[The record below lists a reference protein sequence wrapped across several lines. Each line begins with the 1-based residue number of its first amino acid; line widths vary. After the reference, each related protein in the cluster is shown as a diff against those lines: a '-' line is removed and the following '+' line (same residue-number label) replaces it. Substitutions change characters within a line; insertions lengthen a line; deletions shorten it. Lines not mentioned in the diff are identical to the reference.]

1 MKLQVREFTGRHM
14 LMIMLAFF
22 GVIIA
27 VNVVMAR
34 FAVTS
39 WTGLVV
45 ENSYVASQQFN
56 EKMVAVR
63 TQNDLGW
70 VPKLD
75 IAAGKITLTL
85 IDRIG
90 NPVRMTGGKATFQHP
105 TFEAADWSASLQ
117 PSGKGQLSASS
128 AVSPGVWVVN
138 IEIDCGLAVPY
149 RHSERILVK
158 DGERL

>member
-1 MKLQVREFTGRHM
+1 MRLQAREFTGRHM

-34 FAVTS
+34 FAMTS

-70 VPKLD
+70 VPKLH
-75 IAAGKITLTL
+75 IAAGKITFTL

-90 NPVRMTGGKATFQHP
+90 NPVRMAGGKATFQHP
-105 TFEAADWSASLQ
+105 AFEAADWSALLV
-117 PSGKGQLSASS
+117 PSGNGQLSASP
-128 AVSPGVWVVN
+128 VISPGVWVVN
-138 IEIDCGLAVPY
+138 VEIDCGLAVPY

-158 DGERL
+158 DGASL

>member
-1 MKLQVREFTGRHM
+1 MKQQPREFTGRHM

-27 VNVVMAR
+27 VNFVMAR

-56 EKMVAVR
+56 EKMIAVR
-63 TQNDLGW
+63 AQNDLGW

-75 IAAGKITLTL
+75 IAAGKITFTLT
-85 IDRIG
+85 DRIG
-90 NPVRMTGGKATFQHP
+90 NPVKMTGGKATFQHP
-105 TFEAADWSASLQ
+105 SFEAADWSAALVS
-117 PSGKGQLSASS
+117 SGDGQLSASS
-128 AVSPGVWVVN
+128 AVSPGIWVVSV
-138 IEIDCGLAVPY
+138 EVDGGLTVPY
-149 RHSERILVK
+149 RHSERILIK
-158 DGERL
+158 DGKRQ

>member
-1 MKLQVREFTGRHM
+1 MKLQAREFTGRHM
-14 LMIMLAFF
+14 LIIMLAFF

-70 VPKLD
+70 VPKLEVAD
-75 IAAGKITLTL
+75 GKITFTL

-90 NPVRMTGGKATFQHP
+90 NPVTMSGGKATFQHP
-105 TFEAADWSASLQ
+105 TFEAADWSVSLV
-117 PSGKGQLSASS
+117 PSGNGQLSASS

-138 IEIDCGLAVPY
+138 IEIDCGLATPY

-158 DGERL
+158 DGARL

>member
-1 MKLQVREFTGRHM
+1 MKQAREFTGRHM

-22 GVIIA
+22 GVIIT

-70 VPKLD
+70 VPKLE
-75 IAAGKITLTL
+75 IASGKIIFTLN
-85 IDRIG
+85 DRIG
-90 NPVRMTGGKATFQHP
+90 NPVTMTSGKATFQHP
-105 TFEAADWSASLQ
+105 TFEAADWSTSLQ
-117 PSGKGQLSASS
+117 PSGNGQLSAVS
-128 AVSPGVWVVN
+128 AISPGVWVVN
-138 IEIDCGLAVPY
+138 VEIDCGLTVPY
-149 RHSERILVK
+149 RHSERILIK
-158 DGERL
+158 DGARQ

>member
-1 MKLQVREFTGRHM
+1 MKLQSREFTGRHM

-27 VNVVMAR
+27 VNFVMAR

-56 EKMVAVR
+56 EKMIAVR
-63 TQNDLGW
+63 AQNDLGW

-75 IAAGKITLTL
+75 IAAGKITFTL
-85 IDRIG
+85 ADRVG
-90 NPVRMTGGKATFQHP
+90 NPVKMTGGKATFQHP
-105 TFEAADWSASLQ
+105 SFEAADWSAVLVS
-117 PSGKGQLSASS
+117 SGDGQLSASS
-128 AVSPGVWVVN
+128 AVSPGIWVVN
-138 IEIDCGLAVPY
+138 VEVDGGLAVPY
-149 RHSERILVK
+149 RHSERVLIK
-158 DGERL
+158 DGKRQ